1 MTLGCSTKHN
11 NNHRNPLAGWSF
23 SVVGRQVRTIQ
34 CGGSG
39 SLVLLLLFSLSYLP
53 TMSAF
58 MVGSTTTLARQMATA
73 AAATCSSRARRTA
86 FVGHASLTRSV
97 ASSQSL
103 PRAVTGQYPFAA
115 TAWTRRMVSTTT
127 TTTTT
132 DDDVST
138 ENSTA
143 IAAAAISTSSSSSK
157 PAKVR
162 RVLSGVQPTGVL
174 HLGNYL
180 GAIQQWVQFQNNA
193 NNANDPTT
201 ESERDDASSAPT
213 TTTTENFFCV
223 VDLHAITAPQVP
235 AELTESTRTSAA
247 LYLAAG
253 TCLYNC
259 IADVQCAR
267 VYV

>member
-1 MTLGCSTKHN
+1 LFEAIIAMTMGCSTKHN

-23 SVVGRQVRTIQ
+23 SVVGRRVRTIP

-53 TMSAF
+53 AMSAF
-58 MVGSTTTLARQMATA
+58 LVGSTTTVARQMATA

-86 FVGHASLTRSV
+86 FVGHA
-97 ASSQSL
+97 
-103 PRAVTGQYPFAA
+103 RAVTGQYPFAA
-115 TAWTRRMVSTTT
+115 TAWTRRMVSTTTT